1 MSISKQNAIVCL
13 VRLIAEIDDG
23 NWTREKMEH
32 AILYGGFAKYIAYED
47 WVEKMETG
55 ELNEDSSINLLNK
68 LKKQDRIDCL
78 LACFATAVADS
89 DLSLKEEDYLNNLF
103 NKFQDISMTEIA
115 NLYRKNL
122 GLI

>member
-13 VRLIAEIDDG
+13 VRLTAEIDG
-23 NWTREKMEH
+23 NWSREKMQN
-32 AILYGGFAKYIAYED
+32 AISYGGLAKYIAYED
-47 WVEKMETG
+47 WVEKMESG
-55 ELNEDSSINLLNK
+55 ELNETSAINLLNQ

-78 LACFATAVADS
+78 LACFATAVANS

-103 NKFQDISMTEIA
+103 HNFQDVSFAEVT

>member
-13 VRLIAEIDDG
+13 VRLTAEIDG
-23 NWTREKMEH
+23 NWTREKMQH
-32 AILYGGFAKYIAYED
+32 AISYGGLAKYIAYED
-47 WVEKMETG
+47 WVEKMESG
-55 ELNEDSSINLLNK
+55 ELNETSAINLLNQ

-78 LACFATAVADS
+78 LACFATAVANS

-103 NKFQDISMTEIA
+103 HNFQDVSFAEIT

>member
-1 MSISKQNAIVCL
+1 
-13 VRLIAEIDDG
+13 
-23 NWTREKMEH
+23 MES
-32 AILYGGFAKYIAYED
+32 
-47 WVEKMETG
+47 G
-55 ELNEDSSINLLNK
+55 ELNETSAINLLNQ

-78 LACFATAVADS
+78 LACFATAVANS

-103 NKFQDISMTEIA
+103 HNFQDVSFAEVT

>member
-13 VRLIAEIDDG
+13 VRLTAEIDG
-23 NWTREKMEH
+23 NWSREKMQH
-32 AILYGGFAKYIAYED
+32 TISYGGLAKYIAYED
-47 WVEKMETG
+47 WVEKMESG
-55 ELNEDSSINLLNK
+55 ELNETSAINLLNQ

-78 LACFATAVADS
+78 LACFATAVANS
-89 DLSLKEEDYLNNLF
+89 DLSSKEEDYLNNLF
-103 NKFQDISMTEIA
+103 HNFRDVSFAEVT

>member
-13 VRLIAEIDDG
+13 VRLTAEIDG
-23 NWTREKMEH
+23 NWSREKMQH
-32 AILYGGFAKYIAYED
+32 AISYGGLAKYIAYED
-47 WVEKMETG
+47 WVEKMESG
-55 ELNEDSSINLLNK
+55 ELNETSAINLLNQ

-78 LACFATAVADS
+78 LACFATAVANS

-103 NKFQDISMTEIA
+103 HNFRDVSFAEVT